1 MLSDIKKLKWK
12 NMKSVEKRFVIGTI
26 SIIILTHILILFFYL
41 SNYARILNYPEY
53 FSKYILLEIDK
64 IKIYYPNKFM
74 YLALSKTPNAA
85 RWAKYEYL
93 ALQVLIFIPYIIL
106 CFPIK
111 WIPKD
116 TSHGSARWATF
127 DDLGLSGFLTPR
139 ISAKAFELNLL
150 EDSGVVLGEVDGKLI
165 RDNGKT
171 HILLSAPTRT
181 GKGVS
186 VIIPTLVDSWKDSVF
201 VLDIKGENY
210 QMTAGWRQ
218 KEFNNTIFKFSP
230 LSIDSCSFNPMK
242 EVRYLTPDEID
253 DAKTIAQIIVIDEG
267 SSDPFWGLAGSDL
280 ATTLILYELYK
291 GKGEAN
297 LSNVVKFITDPT
309 GPLELRLKK
318 LINKPIFDPD
328 RDEEILEKLLEIY
341 TAQDDQEQIKRGIH
355 PFIDRGIA
363 DALGKGE
370 KTLQSIVATAKSK
383 LSIFESP
390 NVEKNTSI
398 SDFRILDLMAADKP
412 ISLYI
417 VVPPGQIQP
426 LAPLLRILII
436 QCVQLL
442 TPEMD
447 YSGNSNKIK
456 FKHRLLMLLDEFPAI
471 GKMEILEKAIG
482 FVAGYGM
489 KMMLVVQSL
498 DQLNKIYS
506 ENNMFMGNCQ
516 TQVFY
521 TANDNKTAE
530 YISKTIGQET
540 VISKSVS
547 SDGGGFFSKKNV
559 SVSKSG
565 RDLIRPDEMRRF
577 PLDKILLLVG
587 GKPPIKSNKVLFFK
601 DKRFKDKVKLPIN
614 PTPAMQREIEL
625 QKGSEK

>member
-150 EDSGVVLGEVDGKLI
+150 EDSGVVLGEVDGRLI

>member
-150 EDSGVVLGEVDGKLI
+150 EDSGVVLGEVDGRLI

-297 LSNVVKFITDPT
+297 LSNVVKFITDPS
-309 GPLELRLKK
+309 GPLENRLKK
-318 LINKPIFDPD
+318 IINKPIFDPD

>member
-26 SIIILTHILILFFYL
+26 SIIILTHILTLFFYL
-41 SNYARILNYPEY
+41 SNYARILNYPAS
-53 FSKYILLEIDK
+53 FNKYVLVEIEK

-150 EDSGVVLGEVDGKLI
+150 EDSGVVLGEVDGRLI